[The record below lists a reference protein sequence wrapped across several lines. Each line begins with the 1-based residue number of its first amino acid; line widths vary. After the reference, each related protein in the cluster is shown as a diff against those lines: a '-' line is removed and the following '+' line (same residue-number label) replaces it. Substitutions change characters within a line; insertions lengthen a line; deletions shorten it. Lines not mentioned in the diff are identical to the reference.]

1 MPELD
6 ADDNT
11 TTVDQPTPQQRRGA
25 FRPTGERTAEFDV
38 TQVFARFGDIAGAT
52 TVDREAIE
60 LEAEVYGDEA
70 VEEAENLALA
80 AERQYAAEHPEA
92 GERPEAGDAQEI
104 PDIAILDE
112 DDEAEAAPEP
122 KSDDDRPGVIEGLT
136 ARLENGPVRAVTGA
150 MLVALMAA
158 GGTAAALQSDF
169 TVTVDGQTH
178 EVSTMSRSVKSILGS
193 AGIEAD
199 AADRVT
205 PGLGESVEPGESITV
220 QHARDIAV
228 NVNGKVRT
236 VTTTDLTMG
245 AALADAG
252 LGDAKNF
259 VSLPLDAQVP
269 LDGAAVS
276 VVTPVAATVID
287 AGSRTAANAAGRT
300 VGEYLAKLGVPL
312 IQQDSVTPSAG
323 TPVKPGMTIKVS
335 RNRTSTVTVTEA
347 YTPPAKKVDDPK
359 LTNGKTKVT
368 NPGKPG
374 KQEVQYREHVVDG
387 KVVSREKVGSKV
399 IDAGVAGITAVGT
412 APGAP
417 YVAPGSVWDRLAQC
431 EATGNWAIN
440 TGNGF
445 YGGVQFD
452 YGTWLAHGGGKYAPR
467 ADLATREEQIEIAR
481 KTLAVQGWS
490 AWPSCSSRL
499 GLSGNSE

>member
-11 TTVDQPTPQQRRGA
+11 TTVDQPTSQPRRRA
-25 FRPTGERTAEFDV
+25 FAATGERTAEFDV
-38 TQVFARFGDIAGAT
+38 NRVFSRFNDLDGK
-52 TVDREAIE
+52 TVDLVVDPEVLD
-60 LEAEVYGDEA
+60 LEAEVYGDDA
-70 VEEAENLALA
+70 VAEAESVALE
-80 AERQYAAEHPEA
+80 AEAEYAAEHPELVEPA
-92 GERPEAGDAQEI
+92 V
-104 PDIAILDE
+104 LDE
-112 DDEAEAAPEP
+112 DDEVEP
-122 KSDDDRPGVIEGLT
+122 DAQSETEGGKPRVLDGLS
-136 ARLENGPVRAVTGA
+136 ARLENTPVRAVTGA
-150 MLVALMAA
+150 MLVALMAS
-158 GGTAAALQSDF
+158 GGTAAALYQDF
-169 TVTVDGQTH
+169 TVTVDGQVR

-193 AGIEAD
+193 AGIAAG
-199 AADRVT
+199 AADKVT
-205 PGLGESVEPGESITV
+205 PALGDSVKPGEQITV

-236 VTTTDLTMG
+236 VKSTDLTMG
-245 AALADAG
+245 AALTAAG

-276 VVTPVAATVID
+276 VVTPVAATVLD
-287 AGSRTAANAAGRT
+287 AGGKVAATAAGRT
-300 VGEYLAKLGVPL
+300 VGEYLAKMGVPL
-312 IQQDSVTPSAG
+312 IQQDTVKPSANS
-323 TPVKPGMTIKVS
+323 PVTPGMTIAVN
-335 RNRTSTVTVTEA
+335 RNRTATVTVTEP
-347 YTPPAKKVDDPK
+347 YTAPPKKVDDPK
-359 LTNGKTKVT
+359 LINGKTEIKD
-368 NPGKPG
+368 PGKQG

-399 IDAGVAGITAVGT
+399 LDAGIAGVTAVGT

-417 YVAPGSVWDRLAQC
+417 FVPAGSVWDRLVQC

-452 YGTWLAHGGGKYAPR
+452 YGTWLRHGGGKYAPT
-467 ADLATREEQIEIAR
+467 ADKATREAQIDIAR
-481 KTLAVQGWS
+481 KTLKAQGWG
-490 AWPSCSSRL
+490 AWPSCSSKL

>member
-11 TTVDQPTPQQRRGA
+11 TTVDQPTSHTRRGA
-25 FRPTGERTAEFDV
+25 FGATRERTAEFDV
-38 TQVFARFGDIAGAT
+38 TQVFARFSDIDGAPLDPEA
-52 TVDREAIE
+52 DREIID
-60 LEAEVYGDEA
+60 LEAEVYGDDA
-70 VEEAENLALA
+70 VAEAESLALE
-80 AERQYAAEHPEA
+80 AEEKYNAEHPQEL
-92 GERPEAGDAQEI
+92 PEPAV
-104 PDIAILDE
+104 LDE
-112 DDEAEAAPEP
+112 DADEAPEP
-122 KSDDDRPGVIEGLT
+122 AAQAKDDDGKSGVIDGLS
-136 ARLENGPVRAVTGA
+136 AKLENTPVRAVTGA
-150 MLVALMAA
+150 MLVALMAT
-158 GGTAAALQSDF
+158 GGTAAALYQDF

-193 AGIEAD
+193 AGVDAD
-199 AADRVT
+199 AADRVS
-205 PGLGESVEPGESITV
+205 PGLGESVQPGQPITV
-220 QHARDIAV
+220 QHARDVAV

-236 VTTTDLTMG
+236 VKTTDLTMG
-245 AALADAG
+245 AALASAG

-259 VSLPLDAQVP
+259 VSVPLDTQVP

-287 AGSRTAANAAGRT
+287 AGGKVAATAAGRT
-300 VGEYLAKLGVPL
+300 VGEYLAKMGVPL
-312 IQQDSVTPSAG
+312 IQQDSVKPSAN
-323 TPVKPGMTIKVS
+323 TPVTPGMTISVN
-335 RNRTSTVTVTEA
+335 RNRTSTVTVTEP
-347 YTPPAKKVDDPK
+347 YTAPPKKVDDPK
-359 LTNGKTKVT
+359 LTNGKTQVT
-368 NPGKPG
+368 DPGKPG

-399 IDAGVAGITAVGT
+399 LDPGVAGVTAVGT

-417 YVAPGSVWDRLAQC
+417 YVAPGSVWDRLVQC
-431 EATGNWAIN
+431 ESTGNWAIN

-452 YGTWLAHGGGKYAPR
+452 YGTWLRHGGGKYAPR

-481 KTLAVQGWS
+481 KTLKAQGWS
-490 AWPSCSSRL
+490 AWPACSSKL

>member
-11 TTVDQPTPQQRRGA
+11 TTVDQPTSQPRRRA
-25 FRPTGERTAEFDV
+25 FAATGERTAEFDV
-38 TQVFARFGDIAGAT
+38 NRVFSRFNDLDGK
-52 TVDREAIE
+52 TVDLVVDPEVLD
-60 LEAEVYGDEA
+60 LEAEVYGDDA
-70 VEEAENLALA
+70 VAEAESVALE
-80 AERQYAAEHPEA
+80 AEAEYAAEHPELVEPA
-92 GERPEAGDAQEI
+92 V
-104 PDIAILDE
+104 LDE
-112 DDEAEAAPEP
+112 DDEVEP
-122 KSDDDRPGVIEGLT
+122 DAQSETEGGKPRVLDGLS
-136 ARLENGPVRAVTGA
+136 ARLENTPVRAVTGA
-150 MLVALMAA
+150 MLVALMAS
-158 GGTAAALQSDF
+158 GGTAAALYQDF
-169 TVTVDGQTH
+169 TVTVDGQVR

-193 AGIEAD
+193 AGIAAG
-199 AADRVT
+199 AADKVT
-205 PGLGESVEPGESITV
+205 PALRDSVKPGEQITV

-236 VTTTDLTMG
+236 VKSTDLTMG
-245 AALADAG
+245 AALTAAG

-276 VVTPVAATVID
+276 VVTPVAATVLD
-287 AGSRTAANAAGRT
+287 AGGKVAANAAGRT
-300 VGEYLAKLGVPL
+300 VGEYLAKMGVPL
-312 IQQDSVTPSAG
+312 IQQDTVKPSANS
-323 TPVKPGMTIKVS
+323 PVTPGMTIAVN
-335 RNRTSTVTVTEA
+335 RNRTATVTVTEP
-347 YTPPAKKVDDPK
+347 YTAPPKKVDDPK
-359 LTNGKTKVT
+359 LINGKTEIKD
-368 NPGKPG
+368 PGKPG

-399 IDAGVAGITAVGT
+399 LDAGIAGVTAVGT

-417 YVAPGSVWDRLAQC
+417 FVPAGSVWDRLVQC

-452 YGTWLAHGGGKYAPR
+452 YGTWLRHGGGKYAPT
-467 ADLATREEQIEIAR
+467 ADKATREEQIDIAR
-481 KTLAVQGWS
+481 KTLKAQGWG
-490 AWPSCSSRL
+490 AWPSCSSKL